1 MGPHST
7 RNSIVLI
14 QMEKAETYKP
24 VLYDETDQHIMLISA
39 YGELQAFRK
48 STETNEDLTV
58 LRGVAT
64 ASLCIAD
71 DLLDPFEQT
80 LNRTKHEETR
90 VHRNA
95 CHLVSRAVQ
104 SNV

>member
-24 VLYDETDQHIMLISA
+24 VFYDETDQHIMLISA

-48 STETNEDLTV
+48 STENNEALTE

-64 ASLCIAD
+64 AALCIVD
-71 DLLDPFEQT
+71 DLLDSFEQI
-80 LNRTKHEETR
+80 LNLTKHE
-90 VHRNA
+90 
-95 CHLVSRAVQ
+95 
-104 SNV
+104 

>member
-48 STETNEDLTV
+48 STENNESPQMT
-58 LRGVAT
+58 RSQPG
-64 ASLCIAD
+64 I
-71 DLLDPFEQT
+71 EQRF
-80 LNRTKHEETR
+80 L
-90 VHRNA
+90 
-95 CHLVSRAVQ
+95 
-104 SNV
+104 